1 MKVTFAALGVPASGA
16 LAVGVLTG
24 GKLTPSASRL
34 DKKTHGALR
43 RAIRS
48 APRFGGEKGQV
59 LEVPAPVGSRL
70 SRVVLAGLGKPEEM
84 DVLAY
89 EALGGT
95 LARRFAG
102 GDHSGAVAVD
112 VVNSTKVDASEA
124 AARVGY
130 GASLGAYRFDQYRTK
145 LKADKQPS
153 LKTMA
158 VLSADADAARATF
171 RRLSH
176 VSEGVRMAR
185 DLVSEPGNV
194 IYPRT
199 LADKAKS
206 LEKLGVVVEILGRT
220 RLEKIGMRTLLGVA
234 QGSDFEPFVVVMRWN
249 GAADSKQRP
258 IAFVGKG
265 VTFDSGG
272 LSIKSS
278 GGMEE
283 MKFDMA
289 GSAAVIGTM
298 RALAGRKA
306 RVNAIGVIGLVE
318 NMPSAKA
325 QRPGDIVKSLSGQ
338 TIEVLNTDAEGRLVL
353 ADCLWYTKSRFKPKV
368 MLNLATLTGAIIV
381 ALGHHHAGIFSNND
395 KLSKQLTEAGEAEG
409 ERVWR
414 MPMGPDYDRQID
426 SQIADMKNI
435 GGRGAGSITAAQFLR
450 RFVGSVPWVHI
461 DIAGTAWCYKDK
473 ATVPKGASG
482 FGVRLLSRLVTDH
495 FEDATD

>member
-1 MKVTFAALGVPASGA
+1 MKVTFTAPGVPSSGA
-16 LAVGVLTG
+16 LAVGVLPG
-24 GKLTPSASRL
+24 GKLAPSASRL

-43 RAIRS
+43 RAIRA
-48 APRFGGEKGQV
+48 APRFSGEKGQMLDV
-59 LEVPAPVGSRL
+59 AAPAGTRL
-70 SRVVLAGLGKPEEM
+70 SRVVLAGLGKPE
-84 DVLAY
+84 DLNALAF
-89 EALGGT
+89 EALGGA
-95 LARRFAG
+95 LAKRFAG
-102 GDHSGAVAVD
+102 GDKAAAVAVD
-112 VVNSTKVDASEA
+112 AVKGAKVDAAEA

-130 GASLGAYRFDQYRTK
+130 GASLGGYRFDQYRTK
-145 LKADKQPS
+145 LKADKKPS
-153 LKTMA
+153 LKSIA
-158 VLSADADAARATF
+158 VQAADGGAARREF
-171 RRLSH
+171 RSLNQ
-176 VSEGVRMAR
+176 VGEGVRMAR

-199 LADKAKS
+199 LADEAKG
-206 LEKLGVVVEILGRT
+206 LEALGVKVEVLGRA
-220 RLEKIGMRTLLGVA
+220 RLEKIGMRTLLAVA
-234 QGSDFEPFVVVMRWN
+234 QGSDFEPFVVVMHWN
-249 GAADSKQRP
+249 GAGKAKERP

-272 LSIKSS
+272 LSIKPS

-306 RVNAIGVIGLVE
+306 RVNAVGVIGLVE

-353 ADCLWYTKSRFKPKV
+353 ADCLTYTKDRFKPKA

-395 KLSKQLTEAGEAEG
+395 RLAKQLAAAGEAEG

-414 MPMGPDYDRQID
+414 MPLGPDYDRQID
-426 SQIADMKNI
+426 SPIADMKNI
-435 GGRGAGSITAAQFLR
+435 GGKGAGSITAAQFLK
-450 RFVGSVPWVHI
+450 RFVGNVPWVHI

-482 FGVRLLSRLVTDH
+482 FGVRLLDRLVADH
-495 FEDATD
+495 YESAAD